1 MILYGSN
8 DTNLTHI
15 CEKARRKVQFIL
27 EDIESDEMPQLTKDD
42 ATALTYFH
50 YPESNAHA

>member
-8 DTNLTHI
+8 DTNLRRI
-15 CEKARRKVQFIL
+15 CEKARREVKFIL
-27 EDIESDEMPQLTKDD
+27 EDIERDEMPRLTKDD